1 MSQDFNEIQYLH
13 VASKASNHKWNIFLE
28 SMESILVVAIQYVSV
43 SPVNMTS
50 TGQQW
55 HTIDFIALR
64 LTHFYWRLVTYEL
77 LNKFICLVDF
87 KEHNINKTQ
96 T

>member
-1 MSQDFNEIQYLH
+1 M
-13 VASKASNHKWNIFLE
+13 
-28 SMESILVVAIQYVSV
+28 

-50 TGQQW
+50 TGDQW
-55 HTIDFIALR
+55 RIIDFIALW

-87 KEHNINKTQ
+87 KEHKINKTE